1 MAERG
6 RGDDMAA
13 LEAAADAAGGTRL
26 SGFVSAGVIQQ
37 QAPGDGAPAAP
48 GALRATAWHCC
59 CYVILHS
66 ALSQMLVSKALSG
79 TPMLCRLPKNFDVG
93 RFSGV

>member
-1 MAERG
+1 MAEVAERG

-37 QAPGDGAPAAP
+37 QAPGEAPPAAP
-48 GALRATAWHCC
+48 GALRAPARRCC
-59 CYVILHS
+59 CDTLQGARSES
-66 ALSQMLVSKALSG
+66 ASPAKQFGYCHA
-79 TPMLCRLPKNFDVG
+79 
-93 RFSGV
+93 

>member
-37 QAPGDGAPAAP
+37 QAPGDAAPAAP
-48 GALRATAWHCC
+48 GALRAHHGLAA
-59 CYVILHS
+59 VSLFDNAD
-66 ALSQMLVSKALSG
+66 ALSRMQVCDALLRNLML
-79 TPMLCRLPKNFDVG
+79 
-93 RFSGV
+93 